1 LKGLYPA
8 HQIPTTTHTPSL
20 DTEMTKTISK
30 PKPPSLKSALS
41 SNRIAVAD
49 AQNSYDQSVLNVSN
63 GMSSIIASQLPTLNT
78 LPANWDEIKTAY
90 TNAKTDAL
98 SWTNQVYSQ
107 LYGTPADVQNYND
120 AISAYLADALN
131 QASSLITNP
140 SNATAKSL
148 LNADLK
154 NIKSTLNLVNIPV
167 QGTLNSITNFG
178 VKTLPD
184 AVAQLNAEVDDA
196 YEDVKIDQDKINDLK

>member
-1 LKGLYPA
+1 
-8 HQIPTTTHTPSL
+8 
-20 DTEMTKTISK
+20 
-30 PKPPSLKSALS
+30 
-41 SNRIAVAD
+41 
-49 AQNSYDQSVLNVSN
+49 
-63 GMSSIIASQLPTLNT
+63 MSSIIASQLPTLNT